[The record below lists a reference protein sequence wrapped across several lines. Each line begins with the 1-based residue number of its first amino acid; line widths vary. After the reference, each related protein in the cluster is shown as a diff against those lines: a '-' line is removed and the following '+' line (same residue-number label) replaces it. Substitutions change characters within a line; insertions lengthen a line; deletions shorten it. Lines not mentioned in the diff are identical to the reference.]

1 MYSFPLSS
9 LSLGVAILKGSVSDS
24 HIIEYIFNHYPDI
37 NAVVHC
43 AAYTSSFNDYNE
55 EPLRGAENNLKSIVS
70 LLDTLVKHKVSPWL
84 VSCPAPS
91 LDEEGSGDTRGFFVT
106 LRWNV
111 SAPIRLLHARVATAT
126 SGQSLQNGALTSASS
141 AYFKFKAL

>member
-24 HIIEYIFNHYPDI
+24 LIIEYIFNHYSGI

-70 LLDTLVKHKVSPWL
+70 LLDTLVKHKVSPWPQL
-84 VSCPAPS
+84 KVYNPCIHFI
-91 LDEEGSGDTRGFFVT
+91 L
-106 LRWNV
+106 
-111 SAPIRLLHARVATAT
+111 
-126 SGQSLQNGALTSASS
+126 
-141 AYFKFKAL
+141 